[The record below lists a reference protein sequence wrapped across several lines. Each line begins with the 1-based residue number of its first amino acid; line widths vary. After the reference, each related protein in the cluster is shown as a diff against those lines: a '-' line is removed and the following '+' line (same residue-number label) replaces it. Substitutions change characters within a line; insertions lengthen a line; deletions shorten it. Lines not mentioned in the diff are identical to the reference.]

1 MAGPHQNSG
10 LNHLRRHQLFP
21 VTTKSHRTRASQMQ
35 ATGSS
40 QLTGVLFSGLEKKK
54 YFLNNLIIYLLCN
67 LATFLT
73 TEAKYV
79 TEDNS

>member
-1 MAGPHQNSG
+1 M
-10 LNHLRRHQLFP
+10 FP

-40 QLTGVLFSGLEKKK
+40 QLTVVLFSGLEKKK